1 MNKKLLLPIV
11 FLLLAFSTAS
21 AQKWVQMMEDP
32 TVNFYDVQKEF
43 YSYYVGQT
51 KVHES
56 EPNMDGPYSRFKRWE
71 HYMEPRVYPTGIRP
85 DPKHLYAEWLKQK
98 ALIPKNKA
106 TANWTFI
113 GPSQLPTN
121 GGGAGISFDIAIDP
135 TNSQNLWLATGG
147 GLWKSTDGGNTWST
161 NTDFQLPAL
170 GVMDVTIDP
179 TNTNNMYIGILMH
192 GVFKSTDGGN
202 TWSNTGLNQYCYRV
216 AMDPSNS
223 NVLLAGCTN
232 GVYRSAD
239 AGATWSLV
247 IPTSGFTNII
257 TEVEFNPATPNIVY
271 AAGYSVMYRSADN
284 GITWTVLTAGLPPS
298 PFGIKLAVSPAN
310 PNYVYALMCSY
321 VFPASNGFYGLYR
334 STDAGLTWTA
344 MSTTPNIMGYDI
356 TGAASGGQGS
366 YCMALAV
373 SPLNADEV
381 YAGGIH
387 VWKSV
392 NGGSTWTIKTN
403 WGGPGTAVHVDQ
415 QGLQFQPGS
424 GNIIYSCNDGGLNV
438 SNDAGDTWTN
448 LSNGLEILQIHK
460 LGNSATNP
468 NIIAVGTQ
476 DNGSNKSSSGIVT
489 NIGGGDGFECIIDY
503 TDSNT
508 IYTSYQSGAIFR
520 SVDGGTTNVS
530 ITPSSS
536 SNFYT
541 YYSMN
546 PLNSKTLYAPFAE
559 LYRSHNKGTTWTAI
573 TSGVF
578 PAVSGAFHTPVAVA
592 PSDTNTIYVARM
604 TEVYK
609 TTNGGVSWTSLS
621 TGLPPAAYVTSM
633 TVHPTDANILWL
645 TFSGYG
651 SYSTTSNDKVFKT
664 TDGGLTW
671 TNITGTGLPL
681 VAVNCVVYQNGSP
694 DALYAATDIGVYYID
709 NTMANWIPYNTGLP
723 NVRITEIEIQYGAGK
738 LRAATYGRGLWETDL
753 NVAVVNVNDAG
764 ISTVISPTATICTNI
779 ITPVV
784 KLNNFG
790 SATLTSATIEYQV
803 DGGTVNTFAWTGSIA
818 SFGSLNVTLSA
829 ISVTPG
835 AHIFHSNT
843 IFPNTVADINNTND
857 STNFAFNYVTGLPLP
872 FSEGFESTTFPP
884 TGFTRNNFDGG
895 ITWQRTTLAAKTG
908 TASAFMDDMNYAND
922 AMIDE
927 LILPNVDLTST
938 ASPALTFEMA
948 YQLRANP
955 LPSNSYSDTLK
966 VQVSTDCGV
975 TWTQVFKKFDIPLV
989 TTTPIY
995 NTSVTYVPATSTTAD
1010 WRLESIDLSPFNF
1023 SNGVLIKIINVN
1035 GRGNNLYIDDINI
1048 VDIPLS
1054 TLENTKP
1061 TIEIFPNP
1069 NSGTFTLSM
1078 ANGKLG
1084 SDLEIYNV
1092 LGKLI
1097 YSQKLVNGTN
1107 DITIS
1112 EQAAGMY
1119 FYKVRYE
1126 GKDVANG
1133 KLLVK

>member
-1 MNKKLLLPIV
+1 MKNLLLPTL
-11 FLLLAFSTAS
+11 FLFCGISTSS
-21 AQKWVQMMEDP
+21 AQKWVAMMEDP
-32 TVNFYDVQKEF
+32 TINFYDVQKEF

-71 HYMEPRVYPTGIRP
+71 NYMEPRVYPTGIRP
-85 DPKHLYAEWLKQK
+85 DPMHLYAEWSKQK
-98 ALIPKNKA
+98 AVAPKNRA

-113 GPSQLPTN
+113 GPSQIPTN
-121 GGGAGISFDIAIDP
+121 GGGAGITFDIAVDP

-161 NTDFQLPAL
+161 NTDFQLPTI
-170 GVMDVTIDP
+170 GISDIHIDP
-179 TNTNNMYIGILMH
+179 TNVNNMFIAFQQ
-192 GVFKSTDGGN
+192 GVFKSTDGGA
-202 TWSNTGLNQYCYRV
+202 TWSNTGLNQYCIRV
-216 AMDPSNS
+216 NMDPSNS
-223 NVLLAGCTN
+223 NILIAACAN
-232 GVYRSAD
+232 GVYRTTN
-239 AGATWSLV
+239 AGGTWTQV
-247 IPTSGFTNII
+247 IATSGLMNGIREI
-257 TEVEFNPATPNIVY
+257 EFNPATTNIVY
-271 AAGYSVMYRSADN
+271 AAGYSQIHRSADN
-284 GITWTVLTAGLPPS
+284 GITWSVITAGLPPT

-403 WGGPGTAVHVDQ
+403 WGGPGTTVHVDQ

-424 GNIIYSCNDGGLNV
+424 GTIIYSCNDGGLNV
-438 SNDAGDTWTN
+438 STDAGDTWVN

-468 NIIAVGTQ
+468 NVIAVGTQ

-520 SVDGGTTNVS
+520 SIDGGTTNVS
-530 ITPSSS
+530 ITPAAS

-546 PLNSKTLYAPFAE
+546 PLNSKTLYAPFEE
-559 LYRSHNKGTTWTAI
+559 LYRSYNKGTTWTAI
-573 TSGVF
+573 TTGVF
-578 PAVSGAFHTPVAVA
+578 PATGGAFHTPAVVA

-609 TTNGGVSWTSLS
+609 TTDGGGTWTSLS

-633 TVHPTDANILWL
+633 TVHPTNATILWL

-651 SYSTTSNDKVFKT
+651 SYSTTSNDKVFES

-694 DALYAATDIGVYYID
+694 DALYAATDLGVYYID

-723 NVRITEIEIQYGAGK
+723 NIRISEIEIQYGAGK
-738 LRAATYGRGLWETDL
+738 LRAGTYGRGLWETDL
-753 NVAVVNVNDAG
+753 NVAVVNTDDAG
-764 ISTVISPTATICTNI
+764 ISTVISPTSTICTNT

-790 SATLTSATIEYQV
+790 SATLTTATIEYQV
-803 DGGTVNTFAWTGSIA
+803 DGGTVNTFAWTGSIV
-818 SFGSLNVTLSA
+818 SFGSLNVTLPT

-835 AHIFHSNT
+835 AHVFHSNT
-843 IFPNTVADINNTND
+843 ILPNTVADINNTND
-857 STNFAFNYVTGLPLP
+857 STNFAFNYVVGLPVP
-872 FSEGFESTTFPP
+872 FNEGFESTTFPP
-884 TGFTRNNFDGG
+884 TGFTRTNYDGG

-908 TASAFMDDMNYAND
+908 IASAFMDDMSYAND

-927 LILPNVDLTST
+927 LILPNIDLTSA
-938 ASPALTFEMA
+938 ASPAMTFEMA

-966 VQVSTDCGV
+966 VQVSTDCGN

-995 NTSVTYVPATSTTAD
+995 NSSVTYVPATSTTAD
-1010 WRLESIDLSPFNF
+1010 WRLESIDLSPFTF

-1048 VDIPLS
+1048 VDIPLGIKS
-1054 TLENTKP
+1054 NVLSQ
-1061 TIEIFPNP
+1061 IDVYPNP
-1069 NSGTFTLSM
+1069 GNGEFTFAMQNGNSKSEL
-1078 ANGKLG
+1078 A
-1084 SDLEIYNV
+1084 IYNV

-1097 YSQKLVNGTN
+1097 FTTSIVNGTN
-1107 DITIS
+1107 AIDIS
-1112 EQAAGMY
+1112 KQAAGMY
-1119 FYKVRYE
+1119 FYKVRNE
-1126 GKDVANG
+1126 GKDVATG
-1133 KLLVK
+1133 KLMMK